1 MAQRAIINING
12 DLIPFSEELDRI
24 RTPGL
29 GGSAVTWVPD
39 ADTICDQLKV
49 TANGT
54 YSATEAGKY
63 GYDYVVVSVPGSSV
77 TGRDPDTG
85 EEVEV
90 HPDPETGEIVTT
102 VLPTEIRVIT
112 PPTKTDYADG
122 ETIDYSGIVVHAYSS
137 TGTDLGVVQFNELVF
152 PIITAVYD
160 TAKYQPDQATVN
172 DTSFLYNNPP
182 VSLPVL
188 IGYGNIYHTAEYNP
202 TYYEESR
209 IEIIESNDI
218 VYGFCYGYQDYEAFN
233 ITLCSKEPFE
243 FRVVKTIHNEY
254 HNPPDWDDITRY
266 NVTKQRI
273 HNRTRRFHY
282 SNGAI
287 SVSQDQY
294 KNTHYMTDGPI
305 MWVNSANLL
314 SNTNLINDTIEVILY
329 GTILPGGNPIPVQW
343 PRTPDGAVLET
354 TTTINVTG
362 GST

>member
-1 MAQRAIINING
+1 MAQRAIIGING
-12 DLIPFSEELDRI
+12 DLIPFSEDLDRI

-54 YSATEAGKY
+54 YSAAEAGKY

-102 VLPTEIRVIT
+102 VLPTKIRVIT
-112 PPTKTDYADG
+112 PPAKTDYADG

-137 TGTDLGVVQFNELVF
+137 TGQDMGAVPFGELVF
-152 PIITAVYD
+152 PVSKTELDSDANWTDGAGVTAGRYS
-160 TAKYQPDQATVN
+160 TGTVIERVGAWG
-172 DTSFLYNNPP
+172 DFY
-182 VSLPVL
+182 VGDY
-188 IGYGNIYHTAEYNP
+188 IGECIGGQYVGMTIKLGEAPESGGGHFIFA
-202 TYYEESR
+202 TYYGGKYYLRLDSQNNSNSVSANTIYVSDKPIINGSFGRVFKTQWEEG
-209 IEIIESNDI
+209 SNDYNRYI
-218 VYGFCYGYQDYEAFN
+218 FPKSTVDPTTVDPAN
-233 ITLCSKEPFE
+233 IHATQSL
-243 FRVVKTIHNEY
+243 
-254 HNPPDWDDITRY
+254 
-266 NVTKQRI
+266 
-273 HNRTRRFHY
+273 
-282 SNGAI
+282 
-287 SVSQDQY
+287 
-294 KNTHYMTDGPI
+294 
-305 MWVNSANLL
+305 
-314 SNTNLINDTIEVILY
+314 
-329 GTILPGGNPIPVQW
+329 PVQW